1 MNRLLTLLAVCICC
15 ISIFGLKVRLDI
27 YVHDKNEVITTM
39 ANKSNDTDISFF
51 GDVIGGPVGF
61 WDYFTLEEP
70 ELRKKKQELII
81 KQQQPHME
89 HFKDMEPFTY
99 REEVLD
105 AIADQIKANLG
116 RNYRTKKDD
125 TDLLYLGQLQNYLIN
140 GERRDQIIDALMPS
154 YGNTTHTYGDMLKE
168 YFKDGGKELDDVL
181 EDILNYTEALIAK
194 REGVIDP
201 INYPGDIS
209 KRIANFYNKVWKI
222 YDSGK
227 LDNSGNP
234 KESLENRINQF
245 KAVMEDPDFMEFY
258 GGRPDKWK
266 GLLTDLT
273 DKYIPDDFLPQS
285 EQEQANAYQQYLKKL
300 ENSEYTVPEQKP
312 ATNEDPVPNA
322 EEILGITNYYQENP
336 ENQEVTPPENQGAQ
350 EAPNTLPIQD
360 VQGYQGM
367 PNNSSSGAIL
377 NAALSNAGPMY
388 ALDTASGLYGD
399 KYEAFAKAL
408 REYALKNGI
417 VSDTPKDPESFKPYI
432 PDFYA

>member
-39 ANKSNDTDISFF
+39 ANKSNDTEVSLF

-61 WDYFTLEEP
+61 WDYMFLEKP
-70 ELRKKKQELII
+70 ELRKKKQELIA
-81 KQQQPHME
+81 KQQQPQMKQ
-89 HFKDMEPFTY
+89 FKT
-99 REEVLD
+99 REDILD

-116 RNYRTKKDD
+116 RRYRTKTDD
-125 TDLLYLGQLQNYLIN
+125 TNLLYLGLLQNYLIN
-140 GERRDQIIDALMPS
+140 GERRSQINEALRPS
-154 YGNTTHTYGDMLKE
+154 YNNARTYGDRLKE
-168 YFKDGGKELDDVL
+168 YFADGGKELDDVL
-181 EDILNYTEALIAK
+181 EDILNYTEPLIAK

-201 INYPGDIS
+201 INYPEDIQ
-209 KRIANFYNKVWKI
+209 KRLADFYNKVWKI

-245 KAVMEDPDFMEFY
+245 KAVMDSSDFMEFY

-266 GLLTDLT
+266 DLLTDLT
-273 DKYIPDDFLPQS
+273 DKYIPDDYQPQS
-285 EQEQANAYQQYLKKL
+285 EQEQADAYQQYLKKL
-300 ENSEYTVPEQKP
+300 ENSEYTVPEQEP

-322 EEILGITNYYQENP
+322 EEILDITNYQENP
-336 ENQEVTPPENQGAQ
+336 ENQEVVVAPENQEVQG
-350 EAPNTLPIQD
+350 APNTLPIQD

-367 PNNSSSGAIL
+367 PNNSGAIL

-388 ALDTASGLYGD
+388 ALNTTPGLYGE
-399 KYEAFAKAL
+399 KYDAFAKAL

>member
-1 MNRLLTLLAVCICC
+1 
-15 ISIFGLKVRLDI
+15 
-27 YVHDKNEVITTM
+27 M
-39 ANKSNDTDISFF
+39 ANKSNDTNVSLF

-61 WDYFTLEEP
+61 WDYLTLEKP
-70 ELRKKKQELII
+70 ELRKKKQELIA
-81 KQQQPHME
+81 KQQQPQME
-89 HFKDMEPFTY
+89 QFKT
-99 REEVLD
+99 REDILD

-116 RNYRTKKDD
+116 RRYRTKTDD
-125 TDLLYLGQLQNYLIN
+125 THLLYLGLLQNYLIN
-140 GERRDQIIDALMPS
+140 GERRRQISEALRPS
-154 YGNTTHTYGDMLKE
+154 FGNTTNIYGDMLKE
-168 YFKDGGKELDDVL
+168 YFKNGGKELDDVL
-181 EDILNYTEALIAK
+181 ENILNYIEPLITK

-201 INYPGDIS
+201 INYPEDIQ
-209 KRIANFYNKVWKI
+209 KRLANFYNKVWKI

-245 KAVMEDPDFMEFY
+245 KAVMDSSDFMEFY

-266 GLLTDLT
+266 DLLTDLT
-273 DKYIPDDFLPQS
+273 DKYIPDDYQPQS

-300 ENSEYTVPEQKP
+300 ENSEYTVPEQEP
-312 ATNEDPVPNA
+312 ATDKDPVPNA
-322 EEILGITNYYQENP
+322 EEILGITGYQENP
-336 ENQEVTPPENQGAQ
+336 ENQAPENQEVQGVS
-350 EAPNTLPIQD
+350 PNTLPIQD

-388 ALDTASGLYGD
+388 ALDTTPGLYGD

>member
-39 ANKSNDTDISFF
+39 ANKSNDTNVSLF

-61 WDYFTLEEP
+61 WDYMTLEKP
-70 ELRKKKQELII
+70 ELRKKKQELLT
-81 KQQQPHME
+81 KQQQPQME
-89 HFKDMEPFTY
+89 QFKN
-99 REEVLD
+99 REEILD

-116 RNYRTKKDD
+116 RNYRTKVDD
-125 TDLLYLGQLQNYLIN
+125 KNLLYLGLLQNYLIN
-140 GERRDQIIDALMPS
+140 GDRRSKINEALRPS
-154 YGNTTHTYGDMLKE
+154 YSNARTYGDRLKN

-181 EDILNYTEALIAK
+181 EDILNYTEPLIAK
-194 REGVIDP
+194 REGVLDP
-201 INYPGDIS
+201 INYPKDIQ
-209 KRIANFYNKVWKI
+209 KRLADFYNKVWKI

-234 KESLENRINQF
+234 KVSLEDRVNQF
-245 KAVMEDPDFMEFY
+245 RAVMDSPDFMEFY

-266 GLLTDLT
+266 DLLSDLT
-273 DKYIPDDFLPQS
+273 GKFVPDRRDYQPQS
-285 EQEQANAYQQYLKKL
+285 EQEQADAYQKILKKL
-300 ENSEYTVPEQKP
+300 EDSEYTVPEQEP
-312 ATNEDPVPNA
+312 ATSEEPVPNVD
-322 EEILGITNYYQENP
+322 EILGITNYQENP
-336 ENQEVTPPENQGAQ
+336 ENQEVVVGSPENQ
-350 EAPNTLPIQD
+350 EVPNTLPTQGM
-360 VQGYQGM
+360 QGYQGM

-377 NAALSNAGPMY
+377 NAALGNTGPMY
-388 ALDTASGLYGD
+388 ALDTTSGLYGD

-432 PDFYA
+432 PEFYA

>member
-39 ANKSNDTDISFF
+39 ANKSNDTNVSLF

-61 WDYFTLEEP
+61 WDYIFLDKP
-70 ELRKKKQELII
+70 ELRKKKQELIA
-81 KQQQPHME
+81 KQQQPQME
-89 HFKDMEPFTY
+89 QFKN
-99 REEVLD
+99 REEILD

-116 RNYRTKKDD
+116 RNYRTKIDD
-125 TDLLYLGQLQNYLIN
+125 TNLFYLGQLQNYLIN
-140 GERRDQIIDALMPS
+140 GERRYQINEALRPR
-154 YGNTTHTYGDMLKE
+154 YNNARTYGDRLKG

-181 EDILNYTEALIAK
+181 EDILNYTEPLITK

-201 INYPGDIS
+201 INYSGDIQ
-209 KRIANFYNKVWKI
+209 KRLANFYNKVWKI

-245 KAVMEDPDFMEFY
+245 KAVMDSSDFMEFY

-266 GLLTDLT
+266 DLLTDLT
-273 DKYIPDDFLPQS
+273 GKLVPDRRDYQPQS
-285 EQEQANAYQQYLKKL
+285 EQEQADAYQKILKKL
-300 ENSEYTVPEQKP
+300 EDSEYIVPEQEP
-312 ATNEDPVPNA
+312 ATDKDPVPNA
-322 EEILGITNYYQENP
+322 EEILGITGYQENP
-336 ENQEVTPPENQGAQ
+336 ENQVVVSPENQGAQ

>member
-39 ANKSNDTDISFF
+39 ANKSDDTNVSLF
-51 GDVIGGPVGF
+51 GDVIGGPISL
-61 WDYFTLEEP
+61 WDYLDKRKS
-70 ELRKKKQELII
+70 ELRKMKQELIA
-81 KQQQPHME
+81 KQQQPQME
-89 HFKDMEPFTY
+89 QFKT
-99 REEVLD
+99 REDILD

-116 RNYRTKKDD
+116 RRYRTKTDD
-125 TDLLYLGQLQNYLIN
+125 TNLLYLGLLQNYLIN
-140 GERRDQIIDALMPS
+140 GERRSQINEALRPS
-154 YGNTTHTYGDMLKE
+154 YNNARTYGDRLKK
-168 YFKDGGKELDDVL
+168 YFADGGKELDDVL
-181 EDILNYTEALIAK
+181 EDILNYTEPLIAK

-201 INYPGDIS
+201 INYPEDIQ
-209 KRIANFYNKVWKI
+209 KRLADFYNKVWKI

-245 KAVMEDPDFMEFY
+245 KAVMDSSDFMEFY

-266 GLLTDLT
+266 DLLTDLT
-273 DKYIPDDFLPQS
+273 DKYIPDDYQPQS
-285 EQEQANAYQQYLKKL
+285 EQEQADAYQQYLKKL
-300 ENSEYTVPEQKP
+300 ENSEYTVPEQEP
-312 ATNEDPVPNA
+312 ATDEDPVPNA
-322 EEILGITNYYQENP
+322 EEILGITNYQENP
-336 ENQEVTPPENQGAQ
+336 ENQKVVVAPENQEVQG
-350 EAPNTLPIQD
+350 APNTLPIQD

-367 PNNSSSGAIL
+367 PNNSGAIL

-388 ALDTASGLYGD
+388 ALGTTPGLYGE

>member
-39 ANKSNDTDISFF
+39 ANKSNDTNVSLF

-61 WDYFTLEEP
+61 WDYMFLKKS
-70 ELRKKKQELII
+70 ELRKKKQELIA
-81 KQQQPHME
+81 KQQQPQME
-89 HFKDMEPFTY
+89 QFKN
-99 REEVLD
+99 REDILD

-116 RNYRTKKDD
+116 RRYRTKTDD
-125 TDLLYLGQLQNYLIN
+125 TNLLYLGLLQNSMIHGTMKDPIIN
-140 GERRDQIIDALMPS
+140 ALRPKYNSASNYGEL
-154 YGNTTHTYGDMLKE
+154 LKE

-181 EDILNYTEALIAK
+181 ENILNYIEPLITK

-201 INYPGDIS
+201 INYSEDIQ
-209 KRIANFYNKVWKI
+209 KRLANFYNKVWKI

-245 KAVMEDPDFMEFY
+245 KAVMDSSDFMEFY
-258 GGRPDKWK
+258 GGSPNKWK
-266 GLLTDLT
+266 ELLTGLT
-273 DKYIPDDFLPQS
+273 GKYVPNRRDYQPQS

-300 ENSEYTVPEQKP
+300 EGSEYTVPEQEP
-312 ATNEDPVPNA
+312 ATDKDPVPNA

-336 ENQEVTPPENQGAQ
+336 ENQAPENQGAQ
-350 EAPNTLPIQD
+350 EVPPNTLPIQD

-388 ALDTASGLYGD
+388 ALDTTTGLYGD

>member
-27 YVHDKNEVITTM
+27 YMHDKNEVITTM
-39 ANKSNDTDISFF
+39 ANKSNDTKVSLF

-61 WDYFTLEEP
+61 WDYMTLEKP
-70 ELRKKKQELII
+70 ELKKKKQELIA
-81 KQQQPHME
+81 KQQQPQME
-89 HFKDMEPFTY
+89 QFKH
-99 REEVLD
+99 REDILD

-116 RNYRTKKDD
+116 RRYRTKTDD
-125 TDLLYLGQLQNYLIN
+125 TNLLYLGLLQNYLIN
-140 GERRDQIIDALMPS
+140 GERRNQIIDALMPS
-154 YGNTTHTYGDMLKE
+154 YGNTTSTYGGMLKE

-181 EDILNYTEALIAK
+181 ENILNYIEPLIAK

-201 INYPGDIS
+201 INYSEDIQ
-209 KRIANFYNKVWKI
+209 KRLADFYNKVWKI

-245 KAVMEDPDFMEFY
+245 KAVMGNSDFMEFY
-258 GGRPDKWK
+258 GGSPTKWK
-266 GLLTDLT
+266 ELLTDLT
-273 DKYIPDDFLPQS
+273 GKYVPDRSDYQPQS
-285 EQEQANAYQQYLKKL
+285 EQEQADAYQKILKKL
-300 ENSEYTVPEQKP
+300 EDSEYTVPEQEP
-312 ATNEDPVPNA
+312 ATDEDPVPNA
-322 EEILGITNYYQENP
+322 EEILGITNYQENP
-336 ENQEVTPPENQGAQ
+336 ENQEVVVAPENQEVQGAL
-350 EAPNTLPIQD
+350 NTLPIQD
-360 VQGYQGM
+360 VQGYQDM
-367 PNNSSSGAIL
+367 LNNSGAIL

-388 ALDTASGLYGD
+388 ALDTTSGLYGD

>member
-39 ANKSNDTDISFF
+39 ANKSNDTKVSLF
-51 GDVIGGPVGF
+51 GDVIGGPVSF
-61 WDYFTLEEP
+61 WDYMTLEKP
-70 ELRKKKQELII
+70 ELKKKKQELIA
-81 KQQQPHME
+81 KQQQPQME
-89 HFKDMEPFTY
+89 QFKH
-99 REEVLD
+99 REDILD

-116 RNYRTKKDD
+116 RRYRTKIDD
-125 TDLLYLGQLQNYLIN
+125 TNLLYLGLLQNYLIN
-140 GERRDQIIDALMPS
+140 WERRNQIIDALMPS
-154 YGNTTHTYGDMLKE
+154 YGNTTSTYGDMLKE
-168 YFKDGGKELDDVL
+168 YFKDGGKELDDIL
-181 EDILNYTEALIAK
+181 ENILNYIEPLIVK

-201 INYPGDIS
+201 INYSEDIQ
-209 KRIANFYNKVWKI
+209 KRLADFYNKVWKI

-245 KAVMEDPDFMEFY
+245 KAVMGNSDFMEFY
-258 GGRPDKWK
+258 GGSPIKWK
-266 GLLTDLT
+266 ELLTDLT
-273 DKYIPDDFLPQS
+273 GKYVPDRSDYQPQS
-285 EQEQANAYQQYLKKL
+285 EQEQADAYQKILKKL
-300 ENSEYTVPEQKP
+300 EDIEYTVPEQEP
-312 ATNEDPVPNA
+312 ATDEDPVPNA
-322 EEILGITNYYQENP
+322 EEILGITNYQENP
-336 ENQEVTPPENQGAQ
+336 ENQEVVVAPENQEVQG
-350 EAPNTLPIQD
+350 APNTLPIQD

-367 PNNSSSGAIL
+367 LNNSGAIL

-388 ALDTASGLYGD
+388 ALDTTSGLYGD

>member
-39 ANKSNDTDISFF
+39 ANKANDTNVSLF

-61 WDYFTLEEP
+61 WDYLTLEKP
-70 ELRKKKQELII
+70 ELRKKKQELIA
-81 KQQQPHME
+81 KQQQPQME
-89 HFKDMEPFTY
+89 QFKN
-99 REEVLD
+99 REEILD

-125 TDLLYLGQLQNYLIN
+125 TNLLYLGLLQNYLIN

-154 YGNTTHTYGDMLKE
+154 YGNTTSTYGDMLKE

-181 EDILNYTEALIAK
+181 EDILNYTESLIAK

-201 INYPGDIS
+201 INYPGDIQ
-209 KRIANFYNKVWKI
+209 KRLANFYNKVWKI

-245 KAVMEDPDFMEFY
+245 KAVMDSPDFMEFY

-266 GLLTDLT
+266 DLLTDLT
-273 DKYIPDDFLPQS
+273 DKYIPDDYQPQS

-336 ENQEVTPPENQGAQ
+336 EKQEVVVAPENQEVQR
-350 EAPNTLPIQD
+350 APNTLPIQD

-367 PNNSSSGAIL
+367 PNNSSSSGAIL